1 MLVNSCGFIGEWLTW
16 LGPRTHRGD
25 MGAWKGS
32 AHLHHLI
39 GVHYACSPILVG
51 LMEPS
56 SKPDPAGSSQHLTWC
71 CLAFGLFQSFG
82 IKFLT
87 HFFLNKLNFINCI
100 QKMLLV
106 GVVLGLTILGFLWT
120 KLLFW
125 KQTKKGLVAGFF
137 IESLNKVVGI
147 CLNLLK
153 NLYY

>member
-32 AHLHHLI
+32 THLHHLI

-56 SKPDPAGSSQHLTWC
+56 SKPDPAGSSQHLTRC

-87 HFFLNKLNFINCI
+87 HYFFLNKLNFINCI
-100 QKMLLV
+100 SKNAI
-106 GVVLGLTILGFLWT
+106 GGGSSGTAFLET
-120 KLLFW
+120 N
-125 KQTKKGLVAGFF
+125 KKGLVAGFF
-137 IESLNKVVGI
+137 IESLNKVIGS